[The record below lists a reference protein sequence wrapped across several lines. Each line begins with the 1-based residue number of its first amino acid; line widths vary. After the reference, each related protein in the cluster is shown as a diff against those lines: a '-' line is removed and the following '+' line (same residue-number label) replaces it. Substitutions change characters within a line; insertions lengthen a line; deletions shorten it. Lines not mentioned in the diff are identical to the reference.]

1 MKAVTAL
8 VVAGSLFGCASVPQ
22 PLPAPRLLVPSELTI
37 PCDKPRLVTRAL
49 PADTARLAVEDA
61 RKLLE
66 CRDRHQ
72 ALIDV
77 VENFQRLTR

>member
-1 MKAVTAL
+1 MKAVTAI
-8 VVAGSLFGCASVPQ
+8 VGAGLLSGCASVAP

-49 PADTARLAVEDA
+49 PVDTARLAVEDA
-61 RKLLE
+61 RRLLE
-66 CRDRHQ
+66 CRARHQ

-77 VENFQRLTR
+77 VEDFQRLTK